1 MVCGAARLD
10 ELEFEP
16 LVHRLKFDDAEQRA
30 DHVEAAVA
38 VRPQPLHD
46 AVCGLEVSLHA
57 SVQRLLDEQRVRLIA
72 HLRVAGRARRAI
84 RRRPHHH
91 APRAG
96 TEVGGGAASLTLKT
110 FSLEMRP
117 KPACVACALFSAWRM
132 SPSAVKMSASM
143 PESLC
148 GAPSASTTC
157 ISLLSTCSSVSFE

>member
-91 APRAG
+91 APRGPAQRGGRGVSHPEDVLARDEAEAG
-96 TEVGGGAASLTLKT
+96 VRRLRIVQRLAHVALRCEDERLNARVVVRRTLGVHD
-110 FSLEMRP
+110 LH
-117 KPACVACALFSAWRM
+117 
-132 SPSAVKMSASM
+132 
-143 PESLC
+143 
-148 GAPSASTTC
+148 
-157 ISLLSTCSSVSFE
+157 